1 MAYHRRHY
9 TPKTGFTQKS
19 QSWDRLKRPK
29 LIKGRASEKRIGD
42 LFKTQSTAEAVTN
55 IIENGEAAGKSSD
68 EILNDVKNYLDG
80 ATGSSSSENPAK
92 WEKIKD
98 YLDNRQK
105 NGSFHKL
112 TDEERKMIK
121 DAVKKEIGKEFI
133 DKNNGTTAPAKGGA
147 GRADETSQ
155 DFAKA
160 TGHDSSSSVKSEV
173 ADPAA
178 TAKDKDDA
186 GSGSAPSGQESEY
199 HCVDTRVID
208 RCIEQKD
215 SFIRRYDKIVTDYNK
230 IVDRLSANW
239 VGRGADAFIND
250 ARVVRTNIT
259 GIADILANMVN
270 VLTDIRQVLGEVDH
284 QLGESNP
291 NPDAE

>member
-9 TPKTGFTQKS
+9 IPKTGFTQKS

-133 DKNNGTTAPAKGGA
+133 DKNNGTTAPVKGSP

-160 TGHDSSSSVKSEV
+160 TGHDASSSVKSEA

-178 TAKDKDDA
+178 IARDKSDA